1 MVKGLSGK
9 PIFPTTS
16 AKNFWEC
23 NNSIYLKIFLKKLLD
38 NNRFPMINGCLNGA
52 KPKRCTVFGV
62 ELEICP
68 DGSPAEKSRRSIG
81 AEVWAE
87 NITPF

>member
-1 MVKGLSGK
+1 
-9 PIFPTTS
+9 
-16 AKNFWEC
+16 
-23 NNSIYLKIFLKKLLD
+23 
-38 NNRFPMINGCLNGA
+38 MIIECLNGA
-52 KPKRCTVFGV
+52 KRKRCSVFGV
-62 ELEICP
+62 ESKICP